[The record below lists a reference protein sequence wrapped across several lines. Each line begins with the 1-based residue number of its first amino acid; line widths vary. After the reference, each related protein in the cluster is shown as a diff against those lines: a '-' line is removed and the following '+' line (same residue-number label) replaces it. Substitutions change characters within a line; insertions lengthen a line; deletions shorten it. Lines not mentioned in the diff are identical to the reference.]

1 MYWGWVKGFRG
12 RGTRI
17 CPRAGSTEL
26 RLSVTGELTI
36 NGHFAILSP
45 REKIFSQICIL
56 SQKDPY
62 PYNYISIREKSYI
75 WNFIGV

>member
-1 MYWGWVKGFRG
+1 MCWGWVRGFWG
-12 RGTRI
+12 RRTRI

-26 RLSVTGELTI
+26 RLSVTGEWTF

-56 SQKDPY
+56 SQRDPY
-62 PYNYISIREKSYI
+62 PYNSIRIREKNPI
-75 WNFIGV
+75 FGT